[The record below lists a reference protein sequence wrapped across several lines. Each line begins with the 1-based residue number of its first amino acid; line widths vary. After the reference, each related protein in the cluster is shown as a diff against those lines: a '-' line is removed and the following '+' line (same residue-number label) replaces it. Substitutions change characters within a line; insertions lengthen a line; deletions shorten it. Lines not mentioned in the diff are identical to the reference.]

1 FFIGSHDRAVSYL
14 TEVLE
19 IAHREGNDSYVGQ
32 TLVGLSEIAL
42 AQGDP
47 ESAFAYA
54 LEAVNSK
61 GSRQWA
67 QWRALYLRQ
76 LANSMFELGRFE
88 EELPILAEALETHRT
103 AGDIH
108 EQSII
113 YRLMA
118 SASRKMNLLEAAQ
131 AHIQTSISLA
141 KSSPVENLALALM

>member
-1 FFIGSHDRAVSYL
+1 QLAVSYHQHGELLRSLEISTHAIARARELNDTATLSQALIHAANSLFFIGSHERAVSYL

-76 LANSMFELGRFE
+76 LANSM
-88 EELPILAEALETHRT
+88 
-103 AGDIH
+103 
-108 EQSII
+108 
-113 YRLMA
+113 
-118 SASRKMNLLEAAQ
+118 
-131 AHIQTSISLA
+131 
-141 KSSPVENLALALM
+141 